1 MADELLAIYVRVSLK
16 DLSQDPMNQSVPL
29 HNLAKALGG
38 QVVEE
43 YVDYGSG
50 GNGDRKNFLRMLA
63 DAERGKFK
71 KLLVWSLDRFS
82 REGINNCLGYLERLR
97 RAGVTLRS
105 LQESWLNTDDKGVGN
120 LLIAIFSWVAAQER
134 QRIIER
140 TRAGLERVKRE
151 GRRLG
156 RPVGSKDKCQR
167 KRSGYWL
174 RYAKQAA

>member
-1 MADELLAIYVRVSLK
+1 MADELMAIYTRVSLR
-16 DLSQDPMNQSVPL
+16 DQSQDPMNQSVPL
-29 HNLAKALGG
+29 HNLAQALGG
-38 QVVEE
+38 QVVEV
-43 YVDYGSG
+43 YTDYASG

-97 RAGVTLRS
+97 KAGVTLRS
-105 LQESWLNTDDKGVGN
+105 LQESWLNTEDKGVGN

-134 QRIIER
+134 ERIIER
-140 TRAGLERVKRE
+140 TRAGLDRVRRE

-156 RPVGSKDKCQR
+156 RPPGAKDKNPR

-174 RYAKQAA
+174 RYSSRG